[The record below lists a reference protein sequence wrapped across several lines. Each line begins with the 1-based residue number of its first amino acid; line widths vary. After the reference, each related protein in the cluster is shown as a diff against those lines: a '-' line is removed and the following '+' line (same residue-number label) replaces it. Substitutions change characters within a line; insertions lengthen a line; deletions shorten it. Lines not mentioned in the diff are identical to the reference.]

1 MTYREKEEYK
11 SLQKEYKQ
19 NEKTIYELVRKKNDI
34 VICREKKWLL
44 LVNNIL
50 L

>member
-1 MTYREKEEYK
+1 MTYREKKEYK
-11 SLQKEYKQ
+11 LLQKEYKQ